1 MIVVAG
7 EALIDLVPGEAGDGG
22 GGALP
27 PLLPRRGGGPYNTAV
42 ALGRLGAPAAFC
54 SRVSA
59 DGFGEALLA
68 GLRTAGVDVSL
79 VQRGPEPTTL
89 AVADVGADGSAGYA
103 FYAEGTAD
111 RLFELP
117 GPLPETVSALC
128 LGTCSLVLEPG
139 ASAYEAL
146 LRREAERGVFTLLD
160 PNVRAGL
167 IPDAAAY
174 RARFRS
180 WLPHVTLLKLSE
192 EDARWLGGS
201 PEQWLAEGPAA
212 VVVTH
217 GAAGLSVHP
226 RNGARQSV
234 PAPAVEVVDT
244 IGAGDT
250 VNAALLHGLAAR
262 GALTRGA
269 LDTVDWPDVL
279 RFAARAAA
287 LTCTRAGAEPPW
299 SADLRGTPGPPTAGP
314 LPPAAGAPCGSV
326 LKRRTG

>member
-7 EALIDLVPGEAGDGG
+7 EALIDLVPGEAGDGV
-22 GGALP
+22 LP
-27 PLLPRRGGGPYNTAV
+27 ALLPRRGGGPYNTAV

-68 GLRTAGVDVSL
+68 GLRAAGVDVSL

-89 AVADVGADGSAGYA
+89 AVADVGTDGSAGYA

-117 GPLPETVSALC
+117 GPLPGTVSLC

-167 IPDAAAY
+167 IPDASAY

-217 GAAGLSVHP
+217 GAAGLSVHT
-226 RNGARQSV
+226 RSGTRHSV

-250 VNAALLHGLAAR
+250 VNAALLHGLAER
-262 GALTRGA
+262 GALSRGA
-269 LDTVDWPDVL
+269 LDTVPWPDVL
-279 RFAARAAA
+279 RFAAHAAA
-287 LTCTRAGAEPPW
+287 LTCTHAGAEPP
-299 SADLRGTPGPPTAGP
+299 P
-314 LPPAAGAPCGSV
+314 AGASSNAGRAGFSPSGV
-326 LKRRTG
+326 